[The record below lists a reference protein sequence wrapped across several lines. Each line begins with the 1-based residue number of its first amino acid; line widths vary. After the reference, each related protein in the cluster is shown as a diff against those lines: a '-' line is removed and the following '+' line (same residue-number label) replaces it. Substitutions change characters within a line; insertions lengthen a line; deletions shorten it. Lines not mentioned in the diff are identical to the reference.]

1 MKLNLRRKYK
11 KRLPARIKEPLV
23 YPIGPNIVWSM
34 DFMHDGLACGKAFRS
49 FNVLDDFNR
58 EALNITIDTSLSS
71 KRIIRELNN
80 LIDWRGKP
88 EKIRVDNG
96 PEFIAEAMKEWTK
109 EREITLVFI
118 QKGKPYQNGLV
129 ERFNRTYREEVLDHF
144 LFDNLKQTQAL
155 TNAWMWTYNN
165 ERPHGGL
172 KYHTPTEF
180 LLKYGKLHQPAN
192 AALEFPTLQQDS
204 DNSWNSLIVNATN

>member
-1 MKLNLRRKYK
+1 M
-11 KRLPARIKEPLV
+11 
-23 YPIGPNIVWSM
+23 
-34 DFMHDGLACGKAFRS
+34 
-49 FNVLDDFNR
+49 LDDFNR

-71 KRIIRELNN
+71 KRVIRELNN
-80 LIDWRGKP
+80 LIGWPGKP
-88 EKIRVDNG
+88 EKMRVDNG

-129 ERFNRTYREEVLDHF
+129 ERFNRTYREEVLDRL

-155 TNAWMWTYNN
+155 TNAWMWIYNN

-192 AALEFPTLQQDS
+192 AALEFPTFQQDT